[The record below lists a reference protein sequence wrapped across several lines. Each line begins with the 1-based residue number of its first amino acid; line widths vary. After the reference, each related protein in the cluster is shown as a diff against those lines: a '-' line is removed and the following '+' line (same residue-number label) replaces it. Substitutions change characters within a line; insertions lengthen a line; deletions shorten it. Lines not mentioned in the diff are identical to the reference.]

1 MNLLIISEDMSYHF
15 KFLDLV
21 NKKAFDYLNN
31 NGFIDEEKFLK
42 WWFCKLKDL
51 KKFNNDSV

>member
-1 MNLLIISEDMSYHF
+1 MSYHF

-31 NGFIDEEKFLK
+31 NGFIDEEKFLE
-42 WWFCKLKDL
+42 WWFCKLRDL